1 MLKQRKVRIRN
12 DASIGRYTPLPLQNQ
27 LISKEKWRWARDSN
41 PGTAINRRRFSR
53 PLHSATLP
61 AHRLTEKRQK
71 AYFSCCRCDS
81 GWNDTGF
88 AITVNALKKK
98 RWKFH
103 WFWSRCEQDYT
114 SLMESIGAFSVVND

>member
-1 MLKQRKVRIRN
+1 LGSIETGVRKKNGGGPGIRTP
-12 DASIGRYTPLPLQNQ
+12 GRLLTVGGFQDRCIQPLCQP
-27 LISKEKWRWARDSN
+27 
-41 PGTAINRRRFSR
+41 TV
-53 PLHSATLP
+53 LP
-61 AHRLTEKRQK
+61 KKRQK
-71 AYFSCCRCDS
+71 AYFRCCRCDS